1 MVVELK
7 ELLKKAEGSDF
18 DRIESS
24 KNRDSLGEKIAA
36 FATSEGGIVLIGQGK
51 DGAIQ
56 GVEDEQ
62 VEITRIG
69 EVLRSCEPIPTVEG
83 PFFGEAEG
91 KRLCWIR
98 VISLGRGGPCFYKGV
113 AYKRM
118 MDTCQKI
125 SANEIY
131 RIWARTGRISFEL
144 RPSNAP
150 KEAIDRETLSFYMKK
165 AGERGK
171 VDERNFLEARHLAE
185 KGVLTNLGVIV
196 LAERPS
202 DFLPR
207 PSVSLIRFRGTMP
220 TERIASASL
229 SMPIHKLI
237 PACENFIKLNIPVKE
252 EFEGLRRTEK
262 PAVPI
267 KAIREALINA
277 IAHRDYE
284 SSQEVMIR
292 IFDDRIEFSNP
303 GAPDSELLKKI
314 LETGLPVHR
323 NPQLYEF
330 LRMEGFG
337 EGAGQGIAIMRE
349 EMAKEGLPEPKFQT
363 LMDLF
368 VVALYSIRE
377 KKPRTGE
384 FAGIMELAKK
394 GPVTSSSVMAHLGVS
409 RPTAIRIL
417 AEMEKAGMLVHTG
430 RGRSSRYMERK

>member
-1 MVVELK
+1 MNLE

-18 DRIESS
+18 DRIETT

-36 FATSEGGIVLIGQGK
+36 FATSEGGIVLVGQAKG
-51 DGAIQ
+51 GAIR

-83 PFFGEAEG
+83 PFFGEVG
-91 KRLCWIR
+91 GRKLGWIR
-98 VISLGRGGPCFYKGV
+98 VVSLGRGGPCFYRGV

-118 MDTCQKI
+118 MDSCQKI

-131 RIWARTGRISFEL
+131 RIWARMGRVSFEL
-144 RPSNAP
+144 RPSNATR
-150 KEAIDRETLSFYMKK
+150 EAIDREVLGFYMKK
-165 AGERGK
+165 AGERGE
-171 VDERNFLEARHLAE
+171 VDEGNFLESRHLAE
-185 KGVLTNLGVIV
+185 KGALTNLGVIV

-207 PSVSLIRFRGTMP
+207 PSVSLIRFRGTAP
-220 TERIASASL
+220 TERIASAGLSL
-229 SMPIHKLI
+229 PIHRLI
-237 PACENFIKLNIPVKE
+237 PACENFLRLNISVR
-252 EFEGLRRTEK
+252 EGFDGIRRIER
-262 PAVPI
+262 PAVPL

-292 IFDDRIEFSNP
+292 VFDDRIEFSNP

-330 LRMEGFG
+330 LRMEGLG
-337 EGAGQGIAIMRE
+337 EGAGQGIAIMRD

-368 VVALYSIRE
+368 VVTLYSVKEKRE
-377 KKPRTGE
+377 KTDKFG
-384 FAGIMELAKK
+384 GIMELARK
-394 GPVTSSSVMAHLGVS
+394 GPVTSSDVMAHLGVS

-417 AEMEKAGMLVHTG
+417 AGMENAGMLAHIG
-430 RGRSSRYMERK
+430 RGRGSRYVEKK